1 MMNTPINVW
10 PMNEDTGLKIL
21 AVPGAVLTLIGIGYA
36 YGLAVSGCVRPTIE
50 NRIYKIDL
58 ALVAAGVILASG
70 TAIAGYQ
77 TGLKSSNIRNKD
89 QQRSDDD

>member
-1 MMNTPINVW
+1 MGPLAKAW

-21 AVPGAVLTLIGIGYA
+21 AVPGAILTLIGIGYA

>member
-1 MMNTPINVW
+1 MNTPINIW

-36 YGLAVSGCVRPTIE
+36 YGLAVSGCPKPTIQA
-50 NRIYKIDL
+50 RIYAIDL
-58 ALVAAGVILASG
+58 TLVAAGILLASG

-77 TGLKSSNIRNKD
+77 TGLKSSTATIKEYKKD
-89 QQRSDDD
+89 GK

>member
-1 MMNTPINVW
+1 MNTPINVW

-36 YGLAVSGCVRPTIE
+36 YGLAVSGCPKPTIQA
-50 NRIYKIDL
+50 RIYAIDL
-58 ALVAAGVILASG
+58 TLVAAGILLASG

-77 TGLKSSNIRNKD
+77 TGLKSSTATIKEYKKD
-89 QQRSDDD
+89 GK

>member
-36 YGLAVSGCVRPTIE
+36 YGLAVSGCPKPTIQA
-50 NRIYKIDL
+50 RIYAIDL
-58 ALVAAGVILASG
+58 TLVAAGILLASG

-77 TGLKSSNIRNKD
+77 TGLKSSTATIKEYKKD
-89 QQRSDDD
+89 GK